1 MDGSLS
7 LVLQGQRRR
16 EWVRLGDPGG
26 GSATRATRLNSFF
39 VFRIMKERGVLPKHR
54 RFQVSIPMVNSVLP
68 PRIFPHQGDLTRIR
82 HAARSFNF
90 GIPGC
95 RMAERAS
102 KGGLAMRSGHRHLHH
117 PSSFHH
123 YSLRGLLLLG
133 VVTLA
138 AAAVAAEVSPQ
149 RLANP
154 EPQNWLMNH
163 RTYDGQRFSPLARIN
178 RDNVKALRLAYAVP
192 LGGGAGNEFN
202 EATPLAEDGFIY
214 ITDSWGV
221 LYKID
226 GTSGDAGR
234 IVWRMDPKQ
243 EQQRQSRGAALWG
256 NFVITAANSP
266 GRVIATD
273 KETGKVAWETTFPDI
288 ASVVI
293 TTAPLA
299 IKDKIIVGA
308 ANSGAGVRDWI
319 AALDA
324 ATGKRGWLKYT
335 VPAPGELGAETWK
348 GPNNAWQTGGAAIW
362 VTGTYDPDTNQT
374 IWGTGNPV
382 PMFDP
387 TYRPGDN
394 LYTNSAISWDPDTGR
409 MNWYFQY
416 TPGDQWDFD
425 EAGTHILID
434 AEVAGQLR
442 KLVTHSARN
451 GFVYT
456 MDRNNGQILGVK
468 PYMDNINWTK
478 GIDQKTGK
486 PLDYDP
492 AKDIQ
497 TYSGVAIHTAPNDP
511 VRKVCPTILGGN
523 NYWPSSYSPKT
534 KLLYVPALTGCDDVK
549 IDTAMHSKERGW
561 NGGTRLSADR
571 LESNLTAF
579 DPIAGE
585 IRKNIHLRYP
595 NVSGTMATA
604 GGLVFVGLTDGTV
617 AAYDDSTLEELWKLN
632 LGSGFNAPPM
642 TFEVGGKQYVAI
654 ASGLYA
660 TGRRTLVNSP
670 EVKEQRNAT
679 VLYVFGL

>member
-1 MDGSLS
+1 
-7 LVLQGQRRR
+7 
-16 EWVRLGDPGG
+16 
-26 GSATRATRLNSFF
+26 
-39 VFRIMKERGVLPKHR
+39 
-54 RFQVSIPMVNSVLP
+54 
-68 PRIFPHQGDLTRIR
+68 
-82 HAARSFNF
+82 
-90 GIPGC
+90 
-95 RMAERAS
+95 
-102 KGGLAMRSGHRHLHH
+102 MRSGHRHLHRR
-117 PSSFHH
+117 HH
-123 YSLRGLLLLG
+123 SLRGLLLSG
-133 VVTLA
+133 AVTLA
-138 AAAVAAEVSPQ
+138 PPVVAAEVPPQ

-178 RDNVKALRLAYAVP
+178 HANVKALRLAYAVP

-214 ITDSWGV
+214 ITNSWGV

-256 NFVITAANSP
+256 NFVVTAANSP

-308 ANSGAGVRDWI
+308 ANSGAGIRDWI

-324 ATGKRGWLKYT
+324 ATGKRVWLKYT
-335 VPAPGELGAETWK
+335 VPAPGEPGGETWK
-348 GPNNAWQTGGAAIW
+348 GANNAWETGGAAIW

-434 AEVAGQLR
+434 AEVAGQPR
-442 KLVTHSARN
+442 KLIAHSARN

-456 MDRNNGQILGVK
+456 MDRNNGQILGAK

-486 PLDYDP
+486 PLD
-492 AKDIQ
+492 
-497 TYSGVAIHTAPNDP
+497 
-511 VRKVCPTILGGN
+511 
-523 NYWPSSYSPKT
+523 
-534 KLLYVPALTGCDDVK
+534 
-549 IDTAMHSKERGW
+549 
-561 NGGTRLSADR
+561 
-571 LESNLTAF
+571 
-579 DPIAGE
+579 
-585 IRKNIHLRYP
+585 
-595 NVSGTMATA
+595 
-604 GGLVFVGLTDGTV
+604 
-617 AAYDDSTLEELWKLN
+617 
-632 LGSGFNAPPM
+632 
-642 TFEVGGKQYVAI
+642 
-654 ASGLYA
+654 
-660 TGRRTLVNSP
+660 
-670 EVKEQRNAT
+670 
-679 VLYVFGL
+679 